1 MSEQESLINTEQE
14 TKNEVG
20 EVAERPDWLPEKFWN
35 DGNPDYENLS
45 KSYAELEKLSSR
57 KKEELT
63 TEIKTELETERM
75 KSVPEDPNKYALPE
89 IPEQYNTD
97 TPLMD
102 GWRKYCHDN
111 KLNQDAFNAGID
123 LFIKSQPQFDEKA
136 EIAKL
141 GENANQRLE
150 AVSLWANKNFNEN
163 ERNVIANVC
172 TTAEGVMAMEK
183 IIAMAQTSVSTEG
196 EITAL
201 SGKTR
206 ADLEA
211 MMKDQKY
218 WHPTHRDEA
227 YVKQINEA
235 FEKLYR

>member
-20 EVAERPDWLPEKFWN
+20 EVAERPEWLPEKFWN

-63 TEIKTELETERM
+63 TEIKTEIEQEQL
-75 KSVPEDPNKYALPE
+75 KSIPEAPDKYILPE
-89 IPEQYNTD
+89 IPEQYNTE
-97 TPLMD
+97 TPLME
-102 GWRKYCHDN
+102 GWKKYCHDN

-136 EIAKL
+136 ELAKL
-141 GENANQRLE
+141 GENATQRLE
-150 AVSLWANKNFNEN
+150 AVSLWTNKNFNEG
-163 ERNVIANVC
+163 ERLAISNIC
-172 TTAEGVMAMEK
+172 TTAEGVQAVEK
-183 IIAMAQTSVSTEG
+183 MIAMAQTTVSLEG
-196 EITAL
+196 EASLT

-206 ADLEA
+206 ADLEV
-211 MMKDQKY
+211 MMKDVKY
-218 WHPTHRDEA
+218 WHPTHRDDN